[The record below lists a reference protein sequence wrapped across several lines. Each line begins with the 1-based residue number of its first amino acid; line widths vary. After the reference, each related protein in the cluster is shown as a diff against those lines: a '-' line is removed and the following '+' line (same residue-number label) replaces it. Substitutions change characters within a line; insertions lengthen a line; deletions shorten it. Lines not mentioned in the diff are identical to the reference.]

1 MIILREQ
8 YIKEKEPITSKF
20 RMHIHPDRLASV
32 SNSRILDIFCEN
44 KPRRLE
50 LQRLEDVDIGSSNSH
65 IFNHFFCSLF
75 YSDLLIQDSLNPK
88 QAFYFVGTLNNYES
102 CKKQMLKNYF

>member
-1 MIILREQ
+1 
-8 YIKEKEPITSKF
+8 
-20 RMHIHPDRLASV
+20 MHIHPDRLASV

-65 IFNHFFCSLF
+65 IFNHFFFVFFF
-75 YSDLLIQDSLNPK
+75 YSVLLIQDSLNPK

-102 CKKQMLKNYF
+102 CKKRMLKNYF